1 MYKQTLT
8 CSLALLLSA
17 VVCAQEI
24 RLQKGNVTDNVR
36 INDSTNATYAV
47 YLPQSYDVE
56 KPAPVIFL
64 LAQDGKGREA
74 VQFFRQT
81 AEDQYY
87 VIAATNQKM
96 ENDSIQED
104 ILQAVKFMNGFYRTI
119 KVNPNLMYIAGINKG
134 AAIAS
139 ALPLV
144 NENVSGVLAMNKT
157 WINGKFIEN
166 RKKPYVFSAISG
178 TRDFSRFGLL
188 EVVEFL
194 EGEDF
199 PTEVN
204 YFEGGPESWPDTYT
218 INNAVGKFTL
228 EAMKNGGREKND
240 TIINTIFK
248 NEIKAIDNLI
258 SNGAYYTAF
267 LQVKKAEEKFDDF
280 NRFDDQLKNLKK
292 RIRKDR
298 TFKQQR
304 RKWFDVKEQE
314 AFQKEDYS
322 HFLEMDMLTN
332 NFDNIGWW
340 AEQIANLKAGQQQKN
355 TIERNMAYRLE
366 NYLNDLVTVT
376 YENVIVSEGFIDT
389 KIFIAILKTIVDK
402 QNPEGYLSI
411 VELAGHDG
419 DAATAMLY
427 LEDLLKTGYKDF
439 DRLYEIEG
447 ILDLQMSTEFNLLIE
462 QYGGE
467 AKYMIFE
474 GERDPEKTE
483 AIQNN

>member
-8 CSLALLLSA
+8 CFLALLLSA

-36 INDSTNATYAV
+36 INDSTNTTYAV
-47 YLPQSYDVE
+47 YLPKSYNVE

-74 VQFFRQT
+74 VQLFRQT

-87 VIAATNQKM
+87 VIAASNQKM

-104 ILQAVKFMNGFYRTI
+104 ILQTVKFMNGFYRTI
-119 KVNPNLMYIAGINKG
+119 KVDPNLLYIAGINKG
-134 AAIAS
+134 AEIAS
-139 ALPLV
+139 ALPLI
-144 NENVSGVLAMNKT
+144 NENISGVLAMNKT

-188 EVVEFL
+188 EVAEFL

-218 INNAVGKFTL
+218 INNAVAKFTL
-228 EAMKNGGREKND
+228 EAMKNDGREKND

-267 LQVKKAEEKFDDF
+267 LQLKKAEEKFDDF

-304 RKWFDVKEQE
+304 RKWFDVKEEE
-314 AFQKEDYS
+314 AFQKEDYA
-322 HFLEMDMLTN
+322 HFLEMDILTN

-340 AEQIANLKAGQQQKN
+340 AEQMENLKAGQQQKN

-366 NYLNDLVTVT
+366 NYLNDLVSAT
-376 YENVIVSEGFIDT
+376 YKNVMVSESFIDT
-389 KIFIAILKTIVDK
+389 KIFISILKTIVDK

-411 VELAGHDG
+411 IQLAGHDG
-419 DAATAMLY
+419 DAGTAMLY

-439 DRLYEIEG
+439 DRLYTIEG

-462 QYGGE
+462 EYGGE
-467 AKYMIFE
+467 AKYIIF
-474 GERDPEKTE
+474 DSEKDTE
-483 AIQNN
+483 KNEATRSN